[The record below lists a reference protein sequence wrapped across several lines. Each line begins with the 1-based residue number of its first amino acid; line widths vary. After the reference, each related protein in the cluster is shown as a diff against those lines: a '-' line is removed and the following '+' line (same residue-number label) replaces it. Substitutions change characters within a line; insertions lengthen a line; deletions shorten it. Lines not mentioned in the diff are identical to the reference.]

1 MIRILCYNEI
11 IVITS
16 VFLLTIGFIL
26 LWKGGDWLVDG
37 ATGIGLHFTIP
48 KAILGL
54 SLVAFGT
61 SAPEL
66 VVSIFATLNDQPD
79 LIIGNILGSNIANTL
94 LILGVM
100 CVITPV
106 VLNKMSIKKELWFNI
121 IASFSIFIVTFIPA
135 SYPLTI
141 NRWEA
146 GALLIGFHLFLF
158 FLFRSANTEETAEML
173 IGHDPEATASTPI
186 QKSTLLFIGGII
198 LLPIAGHFVVEGASQ
213 MALSFGLSQSLVGLL
228 AVALGTSLPEM
239 VTSVI
244 AALKKE
250 PELAVGNIIGSN
262 IFNIFLILGIS
273 GLMSPLVVQGFLVVD
288 IFVVMLI
295 SLIVLSA
302 FFISSKGLRAF
313 HGACFLIGYIVY
325 CGIVF
330 LRG

>member
-1 MIRILCYNEI
+1 M
-11 IVITS
+11 ITS
-16 VFLLTIGFIL
+16 IFLLTIGFIL

-37 ATGIGLHFTIP
+37 ATGIGLHFNIP

-66 VVSIFATLNDQPD
+66 VVSIFATFNDQPD
-79 LIIGNILGSNIANTL
+79 IIMGNILGSNIANSL

-106 VLNKMSIKKELWFNI
+106 VLHKMSIKKELWFNI

-146 GALLIGFHLFLF
+146 AALLVGFHVFLF
-158 FLFRSANTEETAEML
+158 FLFRSTNTEETAEML
-173 IGHDPEATASTPI
+173 IGHEPEATKATPV
-186 QKSTLLFIGGII
+186 QKSTMLFLGGII

-213 MALSFGLSQSLVGLL
+213 AALTFGLSQSLVALL
-228 AVALGTSLPEM
+228 GVAIGTSLPEM
-239 VTSVI
+239 VTSII

-250 PELAVGNIIGSN
+250 PELAVGNVVGSN

-273 GLMSPLVVQGFLVVD
+273 GLIKPLVVQSFLVID
-288 IFVVMLI
+288 IFIVMLI
-295 SLIVLSA
+295 SLVILSA
-302 FFISSKGLRAF
+302 FFISTKGLRAF
-313 HGACFLIGYIVY
+313 HGACFLIGYLVY

>member
-1 MIRILCYNEI
+1 
-11 IVITS
+11 VITS
-16 VFLLTIGFIL
+16 IFLLTIGFIL

-37 ATGIGLHFTIP
+37 ATGIGLHFKIP

-66 VVSIFATLNDQPD
+66 VVSVFATMNNQPD
-79 LIIGNILGSNIANTL
+79 IIMGNILGSNIANTL

-121 IASFSIFIVTFIPA
+121 IASFAVFIVTFIPA

-146 GALLIGFHLFLF
+146 GALLIGFHVFLF
-158 FLFRSANTEETAEML
+158 FLFRTSNTEETADML
-173 IGHDPEATASTPI
+173 IGHEPDATEKTPI
-186 QKSTLLFIGGII
+186 QKSTLLFIGGIT
-198 LLPIAGHFVVEGASQ
+198 LLPIAGHFVVEGASTA
-213 MALSFGLSQSLVGLL
+213 ALSFGLTQSLVALL

-244 AALKKE
+244 AAMKKE

-273 GLMSPLVVQGFLVVD
+273 GLLKPLVVQSFLVID
-288 IFVVMLI
+288 IFIVMLI
-295 SLIVLSA
+295 SLVVISA
-302 FFISSKGLRAF
+302 FFISTRGLRTF
-313 HGACFLIGYIVY
+313 HGACFLLGYLMY